1 MTLNAIVFSPDPDT
15 RVQTLEEKVTSLDEK
30 LTDIES
36 ENETLKE
43 EKIKTE
49 TEKEALLQ
57 QVQVKRKF
65 ILIKGNLGFFS
76 LVWTSLNC
84 LDLYVCT

>member
-1 MTLNAIVFSPDPDT
+1 MKLSNYKLFRFLLSDPDT
-15 RVQTLEEKVTSLDEK
+15 RVQNLEEKVTSLDEK
-30 LTDIES
+30 ITDMES

-57 QVQVKRKF
+57 QIQVF
-65 ILIKGNLGFFS
+65 I
-76 LVWTSLNC
+76 V
-84 LDLYVCT
+84 

>member
-1 MTLNAIVFSPDPDT
+1 MVFSPDPDT

-30 LTDIES
+30 ITDIES

-43 EKIKTE
+43 EKIKSE

-57 QVQVKRKF
+57 QVQVKRIF
-65 ILIKGNLGFFS
+65 ILIKGNQLGFFS

-84 LDLYVCT
+84 INLYVCT